1 MQDGGRCGNVAAI
14 CAGGGG
20 GLAAACQED
29 DAQTSSGQ
37 LVQIRWDPVRQRQR
51 RQVSGRCCCLLSMLS
66 SMVAEELCSIII
78 LNNSAS
84 YDWRPVSDV
93 IAWRFLKTSHQKNG
107 KKNIYTWIGIIQGHK
122 HTETY
127 RKKKTDRI
135 KRAHLTYFMSPEFA
149 SICVCI
155 TCNNLCKKVFYL
167 LKSVGIL
174 KAAAGRI
181 CIHKNLSRNTGNL
194 KRKWQNIL

>member
-14 CAGGGG
+14 CAGGSG

-107 KKNIYTWIGIIQGHK
+107 KKTFILELVSYRITNIQK
-122 HTETY
+122 HTN
-127 RKKKTDRI
+127 KKTDRI